1 MKNSFAL
8 ALFFFII
15 SIVQQSRADLLF
27 EGYSKI
33 LSQGA
38 HVGYVIT
45 RYEFNNK
52 TKQFVSTYFLR
63 TNELA
68 GNITESLKAYANEDL
83 GPISY
88 QYTTAD
94 GSGKNKT
101 IDATFKKDQINAVVI
116 SNGKTERIIKPIG
129 KGTFL
134 STFLVYLILRNKEG
148 LKPDQKY
155 DYQAIAEEDGQIYK
169 GMAYV
174 KNMEPVGA
182 GINAYRVL
190 NEFKDSKFISF
201 TNERGEVFGTQ
212 SPGLGISTELA
223 SKPEAA
229 TAGFPV
235 NATALKTLFGNV
247 PEGIYNALSKK
258 QIEEDK
264 KKITAPDG
272 KGGNIPG
279 GTGIQIKAQ
288 ESDLPP
294 APSAPTPKVKKA
306 KKLSK

>member
-1 MKNSFAL
+1 MKNIFAVG
-8 ALFFFII
+8 LFLVSSMIF
-15 SIVQQSRADLLF
+15 QNAKADLLF

-33 LSQGA
+33 LSQGV

-45 RYEFNNK
+45 RYEFDNK
-52 TKQFVSTYFLR
+52 TKQFISTYYLR
-63 TNELA
+63 TNEMA
-68 GNITESLKAYANEDL
+68 GNITESLKAFANEDL

-101 IDATFKKDQINAVVI
+101 IDATFKKDQINATLVA
-116 SNGKTERIIKPIG
+116 NGKTERIIKPLP
-129 KGTFL
+129 KGAFL

-155 DYQAIAEEDGQIYK
+155 DYQAIAEEDGQLYK

-174 KNMEPVGA
+174 KSMEPVGA

-190 NEFKDSKFISF
+190 NEFKDNKFVSF
-201 TNERGEVFGTQ
+201 SNERGEVFGTQ

-223 SKPEAA
+223 AKPEAA
-229 TAGFPV
+229 TAGLPV
-235 NATALKTLFGNV
+235 NTAILKTLFGNV
-247 PEGIYNALSKK
+247 PEGIYNALAKK

-264 KKITAPDG
+264 KKVTAPEG
-272 KGGNIPG
+272 KGGHVPG
-279 GTGIQIKAQ
+279 GAGIQIKSQEPAQ
-288 ESDLPP
+288 DTVKPE
-294 APSAPTPKVKKA
+294 PTQKSKKTT
-306 KKLSK
+306 K